1 MNVRKAID
9 YSELFEAVDKAV
21 CAALPQMELY
31 REIGRLIC
39 ERPEKGAAV
48 AVAEHLQS
56 ACPDISSFSPRN
68 VRRMRDFCITYKNS
82 PDLMDEAMQI
92 GWTQNLVIMES
103 TLSLDERA
111 WYIRAARRYGWSKQ
125 ELTQRI
131 AENAHMDH
139 TLSLDTPLDPCYTDP
154 AENKAKENSV
164 QDTFLL
170 PPHQRKTGQSHL
182 SPGPPRTRRTRRR
195 LCRQNHAAVYTQG
208 LSALRSAD
216 WHRRRIY
223 VGYAPYPRRQ
233 PGPKNSSA
241 DGTRRTSRFRN
252 SRLLVNRDFKA
263 TWRDVESGCKGLL
276 AVLYDIKEIL

>member
-21 CAALPQMELY
+21 RAALPQMELY
-31 REIGRLIC
+31 REIGQMIC

-56 ACPDISSFSPRN
+56 AYPDIGGFSPRN
-68 VRRMRDFCITYKNS
+68 VRRMRDFCLTYKSS

-103 TLSLDERA
+103 ALSLDERS

-139 TLSLDTPLDPCYTDP
+139 TRSLDTPLDPCYTDP
-154 AENKAKENSV
+154 DENEVEKSGV
-164 QDTFLL
+164 QDAFLL
-170 PPHQRKTGQSHL
+170 PPHQRGTGQSRL
-182 SPGPPRTRRTRRR
+182 SPGPLRARRTRRR
-195 LCRQNHAAVYTQG
+195 LRQQNRAAAYMRG
-208 LSALRSAD
+208 LSVLRSAD
-216 WHRRRIY
+216 RHGRRKN
-223 VGYAPYPRRQ
+223 VGYAPQLRS
-233 PGPKNSSA
+233 KNPSA
-241 DGTRRTSRFRN
+241 DGIRRTSRFRN
-252 SRLLVNRDFKA
+252 SRPLVYPRFQD
-263 TWRDVESGCKGLL
+263 DL
-276 AVLYDIKEIL
+276 ARC